1 MTNEEAIE
9 LLKNMH
15 WSITTKMN
23 GEVPILFALNMA
35 IKALEQQNLCD
46 GVKSH
51 SEREILNA
59 CIQLLEEMVGHFR
72 VYLDWADFKPDD
84 EEKECG
90 YFGMSYFHIVQKLFL
105 QNTSHSGG
113 TSTRQKCQELGI
125 KDWSEGVRFKLW
137 EGEADE

>member
-1 MTNEEAIE
+1 MTNKEAIE
-9 LLKNMH
+9 LLKNA
-15 WSITTKMN
+15 
-23 GEVPILFALNMA
+23 VPAKALPDDEIGFFIEAVNMA
-35 IKALEQQNLCD
+35 IEALEQQNLCD

-51 SEREILNA
+51 SERDILNA

-137 EGEADE
+137 EGEEDE

>member
-23 GEVPILFALNMA
+23 GEVPSSIALNMA
-35 IKALEQQNLCD
+35 IKALEQKNLCD

-72 VYLDWADFKPDD
+72 VYLDWTNFEPND

-90 YFGMSYFHIVQKLFL
+90 YFGMTYFHIVQVLFL
-105 QNTSHSGG
+105 WNTSHSGG
-113 TSTRQKCQELGI
+113 TSTIQKCRELGI

-137 EGEADE
+137 EGEEDE